1 MGKAANQLGTYSE
14 ISAIEGY
21 DINGSYAANQC
32 VKYQDIEPI
41 NKPSVNLIIQFKT
54 SKQRQYRMRFTILST
69 SYAGTRR
76 SNTDLQYISSTG
88 AEVMVNPASSPTVTI
103 PVDTY
108 CLFHIGITIQPYI
121 SGGFIPSAIQ
131 FSGMTTNFRA
141 VYSGTSGTSK
151 NLTLDG
157 ETTTNNLSITGV
169 CS

>member
-21 DINGSYAANQC
+21 NINGSYAANQC
-32 VKYQDIEPI
+32 VKYEDIEPI
-41 NKPSVNLIIQFKT
+41 SKPSVNLTIKFST
-54 SKQRQYRMRFTILST
+54 SKQMQYRMKFTILST

-76 SNTDLQYISSTG
+76 SNTDLQYTSSTG
-88 AEVMVNPASSPTVTI
+88 AEVMVNPASSPTVII

-108 CLFHIGITIQPYI
+108 CVFHIGITVQPYI

-131 FSGMTTNFRA
+131 FSGMTANFRA

-157 ETTTNNLSITGV
+157 ETATSNLSLTGT